1 MKNIYSY
8 HRSTFLVLIF
18 TVLIVSGCNEEFL
31 KPEPLSFFS
40 PENALVD
47 KEGMESLLTTN
58 EHLMRREYTIPQ
70 LRVEVMMSDIGAC
83 AGCTLADFAQ
93 NLYPSS
99 SVLSNAWYN
108 VQQWWVEWYNVIKYS
123 NTVISRVDDIEL
135 TDQERNELIAKAMFY
150 RSRAYYRLT
159 HQYGDVPLV
168 LEEVVS
174 PRLDFYTFERESIL
188 RKMKQDMDQYVQHL
202 PLTAPM
208 GTVNRGA
215 GFHLLTKINLALGEF
230 EDAVTSASQIIN
242 GGTYALMTERFG
254 AYKDQDKITEG
265 YRAYVNGGEVELD
278 IIWDLHRPEN
288 ITSPENKEVLL
299 AVVDRLNIAGN
310 DDQNA
315 RVWNIPYESGMRNMR
330 NNTPRWGAVGAIKTP
345 SGANGIMAVDDEFG
359 QYRTLGHGE
368 GFLRPSL
375 YMAYD
380 IWNDPNDLRGKQP
393 NWWKMTDLVFN
404 NTALIGTPDEIY
416 YGKHLDYSARPP
428 GADSLRVWFPFFNKF
443 LNEDP
448 RTVPNGAN
456 QDWYVYRVAG
466 TYLLRAE
473 AYFWMG
479 DLARAADDINAIRT
493 RAGASPISP
502 DEVNIGIILDERAK
516 ELFNEEPRKSEMV
529 RMSYL
534 FAKTGKEYNGKTYSL
549 NDFSNNNFWYDRSI
563 EKNVLYRENRPTAE
577 GPSYRIAPRNVL
589 WPIPESNILANSLGH
604 INQTPGYSGSETNIN
619 PKIYPD
625 DYE

>member
-1 MKNIYSY
+1 MKNSNLYI
-8 HRSTFLVLIF
+8 RSSILTLIF
-18 TVLIVSGCNEEFL
+18 SVLFLTGCKEDFL

-70 LRVEVMMSDIGAC
+70 LRMEVMMSDIGNC
-83 AGCTLADFAQ
+83 AGCSLADFAQ

-99 SVLSNAWYN
+99 GALSNAWYN

-123 NTVISRVDDIEL
+123 NTVLSRVHDIEL
-135 TDQERNELIAKAMFY
+135 TEQERNELIAKAIFY

-188 RKMKQDMDQYVQHL
+188 RKMKQDMDQYVESL

-215 GFHLLTKINLALGEF
+215 GYHLLTKINLALGEF
-230 EDAVTSASQIIN
+230 QDAVTSSSKIID

-254 AYKDQDKITEG
+254 AYKDQDKITGG
-265 YRAYVNGGEVELD
+265 YRAYINGGEVELD
-278 IIWDLHRPEN
+278 VIWDLHRPEN
-288 ITSPENKEVLL
+288 ITGPENKEVLL

-315 RVWNIPYESGMRNMR
+315 RQWNIPYESGMRNMR

-375 YMAYD
+375 YMAYE
-380 IWNDPNDLRGKQP
+380 IWDDPNDKRGKQP

-404 NTALIGTPDEIY
+404 NTALLGTPDEIY
-416 YGKHLDYSARPP
+416 YGEHLTVSARPP
-428 GADSLRVWFPFFNKF
+428 GVDSLRIWFPFFNKF

-479 DLARAADDINAIRT
+479 DLANAAEDINAIRQ
-493 RAGASPISP
+493 RAGASPVTP
-502 DEVNIGIILDERAK
+502 DEVNIGLILDERAK

-529 RMSYL
+529 RMSYI
-534 FAKTGKEYNGKTYSL
+534 FAKTGKSYKGKTYSL
-549 NDFSNNNFWYDRSI
+549 SDFSNNNFWYDRTI

-577 GPSYRIAPRNVL
+577 GPSYRVEPRNVL

-604 INQTPGYSGSETNIN
+604 INQTPGYAGSETNIN

-625 DYE
+625 DY

>member
-1 MKNIYSY
+1 MKNSNLYI
-8 HRSTFLVLIF
+8 RSSIFTLIF
-18 TVLIVSGCNEEFL
+18 SVLFLTGCKEDFL

-70 LRVEVMMSDIGAC
+70 LRMEVMMSDIGNC
-83 AGCTLADFAQ
+83 AGCSLADFAQ

-99 SVLSNAWYN
+99 GALSNAWYN

-123 NTVISRVDDIEL
+123 NTVLSRVHDIEL
-135 TDQERNELIAKAMFY
+135 TEQERNELIAKAIFY

-188 RKMKQDMDQYVQHL
+188 RKMKQDMDQYVESL

-215 GFHLLTKINLALGEF
+215 GYHLLTKINLALGEF
-230 EDAVTSASQIIN
+230 QDAVTSSSKIID

-265 YRAYVNGGEVELD
+265 YRAYINGGEVELD
-278 IIWDLHRPEN
+278 VIWDLHRPEN
-288 ITSPENKEVLL
+288 ITGPENKEVLL

-315 RVWNIPYESGMRNMR
+315 RQWNIPYESGMRNMR

-375 YMAYD
+375 YMAYE
-380 IWNDPNDLRGKQP
+380 IWDDPNDKRGKQP

-404 NTALIGTPDEIY
+404 NTALLGTPDEIY
-416 YGKHLDYSARPP
+416 YGEHLTVSARPP
-428 GADSLRVWFPFFNKF
+428 GVDSLRIWFPFFNKF

-479 DLARAADDINAIRT
+479 DLANAAEDINAIRQ
-493 RAGASPISP
+493 RAGASPVTP
-502 DEVNIGIILDERAK
+502 DEVNIGLILDERAK

-529 RMSYL
+529 RMSYI
-534 FAKTGKEYNGKTYSL
+534 FAKTGKSYNGKIYSL
-549 NDFSNNNFWYDRSI
+549 SDFSNNNFWYDRTI

-577 GPSYRIAPRNVL
+577 GPSYRVAPRNVL

-604 INQTPGYSGSETNIN
+604 INQTPGYAGSETNIN

-625 DYE
+625 DY